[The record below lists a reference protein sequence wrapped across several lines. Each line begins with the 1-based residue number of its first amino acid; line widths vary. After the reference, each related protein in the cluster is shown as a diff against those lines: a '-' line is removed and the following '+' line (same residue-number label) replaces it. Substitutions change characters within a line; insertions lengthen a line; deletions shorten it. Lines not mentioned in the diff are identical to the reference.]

1 MPISTKRIAG
11 RVRQTCKFI
20 KACRGEYGV
29 QMMCRVLGVA
39 PSGCGFR
46 KVWHLISGYSGPFT
60 EGTPV

>member
-1 MPISTKRIAG
+1 MSTKPSAG
-11 RVRQTCKFI
+11 RVRATYEFI
-20 KACRGEYGV
+20 QAHRDKYSV